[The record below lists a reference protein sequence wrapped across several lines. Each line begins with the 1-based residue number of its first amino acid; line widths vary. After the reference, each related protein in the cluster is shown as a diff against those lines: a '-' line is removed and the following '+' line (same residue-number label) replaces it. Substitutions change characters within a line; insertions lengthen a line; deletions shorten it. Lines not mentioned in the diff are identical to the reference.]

1 MEPGGHLVK
10 KEIMKMLKFLK
21 KEANQTF
28 TENGAVTF
36 MSTESFCLDLF
47 AAAGALR
54 QASDEEIISRFV
66 KAFAEDRDLAVK
78 TLFFAR
84 DIRGGLGER
93 RFFKVILKYLAEA
106 EPETVIKNIA
116 NIAEYGRYDDI
127 LVLIGT
133 PCEQAALEYIRS
145 TLAGD
150 IQALNAGGEVSLLA
164 KWLPSVNASSE
175 ATVRTARK
183 IAKAIGMSE
192 AEYRK
197 TLSSLRAQIKIIE
210 NNLREKDYTFEY
222 EKQPSKA
229 LYKYRRA
236 FIRNDIERYCK
247 FMDRASADPSL
258 LNTGTLTPYDVIAPV
273 IRRADISKQERK
285 SMNVTWNA
293 LEDFTGSDNALAVVD
308 GSGSMYFLGEPC
320 AAAVAQSLG
329 IYFAEHNKGAFKNHF
344 ITFSTN
350 PRLVEIRGRDIVEKV
365 RYCMSF
371 NEVSNTDIGKV
382 FELILK
388 TAVKNRLK
396 QKDMPEKIYII
407 SDMEFDYC
415 AANADETNFEHA
427 KKRFALYGY
436 RLPQII
442 FWNVRSRNAQQPVKM
457 NEQGAAL
464 VSGCSPQIFK
474 MLKEGN
480 LEPYKFMLS
489 VLKSERYENIAA

>member
-47 AAAGALR
+47 ATAGALR

-229 LYKYRRA
+229 LYKY
-236 FIRNDIERYCK
+236 
-247 FMDRASADPSL
+247 
-258 LNTGTLTPYDVIAPV
+258 
-273 IRRADISKQERK
+273 
-285 SMNVTWNA
+285 
-293 LEDFTGSDNALAVVD
+293 
-308 GSGSMYFLGEPC
+308 
-320 AAAVAQSLG
+320 
-329 IYFAEHNKGAFKNHF
+329 
-344 ITFSTN
+344 
-350 PRLVEIRGRDIVEKV
+350 
-365 RYCMSF
+365 
-371 NEVSNTDIGKV
+371 
-382 FELILK
+382 
-388 TAVKNRLK
+388 
-396 QKDMPEKIYII
+396 
-407 SDMEFDYC
+407 
-415 AANADETNFEHA
+415 
-427 KKRFALYGY
+427 
-436 RLPQII
+436 
-442 FWNVRSRNAQQPVKM
+442 
-457 NEQGAAL
+457 
-464 VSGCSPQIFK
+464 
-474 MLKEGN
+474 
-480 LEPYKFMLS
+480 
-489 VLKSERYENIAA
+489 